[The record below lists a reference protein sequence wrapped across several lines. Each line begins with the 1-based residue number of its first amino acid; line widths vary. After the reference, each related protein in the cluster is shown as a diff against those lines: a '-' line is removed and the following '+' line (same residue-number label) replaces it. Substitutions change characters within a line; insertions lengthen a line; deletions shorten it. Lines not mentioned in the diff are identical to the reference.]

1 MSQTIS
7 MRNARSQ
14 DMAVCAAMVNEWI
27 DTTDWMPRMHS
38 PEDVVKHYQ
47 SEVATKRQTIVA
59 VDGAR
64 VRGFVTMTPDKFI
77 TALYVEQASR
87 GRGIGGLLLEK
98 AKRELSPEVSLY
110 VFQDNVGA
118 QKFYARHGFVEIN
131 RTSGDND
138 ENLPDILMEW
148 RDG

>member
-1 MSQTIS
+1 MSQTIT

-14 DMAVCAAMVNEWI
+14 DMAVCAEILNEWI
-27 DTTDWMPRMHS
+27 DATKWMPRMHS
-38 PEDVVKHYQ
+38 PEAVAKHYQ

-59 VDGAR
+59 VDASR
-64 VRGFVTMTPDKFI
+64 VRGFVTMTPDHMV

-87 GRGIGGLLLEK
+87 GQGIGGLLLER

-110 VFQDNVGA
+110 VFQNNVGA
-118 QKFYARHGFVEIN
+118 QKFYAKHGFVEIN

-148 RDG
+148 RE